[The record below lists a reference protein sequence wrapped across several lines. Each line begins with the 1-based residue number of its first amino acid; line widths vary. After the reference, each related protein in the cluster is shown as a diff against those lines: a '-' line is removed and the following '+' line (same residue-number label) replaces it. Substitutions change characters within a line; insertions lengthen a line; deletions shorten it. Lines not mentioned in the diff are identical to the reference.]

1 MVSPEIILEARNLS
15 VIYGSPKR
23 EAVRMM
29 EEGSDKAGVYSKT
42 GATVALWEV
51 NFQVKRGELSSSSA
65 SPAPGSRRLC
75 AASISFSVRPRATSS
90 SMEER

>member
-29 EEGSDKAGVYSKT
+29 EEGSDIP
-42 GATVALWEV
+42 ALADEMVEAVNEV
-51 NFQVKRGELSSSSA
+51 LQG
-65 SPAPGSRRLC
+65 
-75 AASISFSVRPRATSS
+75 
-90 SMEER
+90 